1 MIDVTIE
8 NFETEV
14 VAASMQTPVLVD
26 FWATWCGPCKTLVP
40 TLEKLEV
47 EYAGRFTLAKVD
59 VDANQQIA
67 GMFGIRSVP
76 TCILMIGGRPVDGFM
91 GAQTEGQVRD
101 FLDKHLPSEGELQAE
116 AEVDEAQQMLE
127 AGDTQAAL
135 GKLADALA
143 ADPTNDDARFDY
155 VRLLIATGGYE
166 EAASLMM
173 EQLKR
178 IPQVL
183 RFEALNQWLQ
193 CMVFVQQDERGNWPV
208 EQFDAAIAQNKRD
221 FDTRFAKARILAAEG
236 QWTASMDE
244 LLEIIMRD
252 KDWNGQ
258 AARKLYVGILELLTP
273 AKPKKQ
279 DAVPG
284 KTAGGIELVG
294 KGGAEQDEATAL
306 VNSYRR
312 RLSMALN

>member
-8 NFETEV
+8 NFEAEV
-14 VAASMQTPVLVD
+14 VTASMTTPVLVD

-40 TLEKLEV
+40 TLEKLET

-76 TCILMIGGRPVDGFM
+76 TCVLMVGGRPVDGFM
-91 GAQTEGQVRD
+91 GAQTEGQVRE
-101 FLDKHLPSEGELQAE
+101 FLDKHLPSAGELQAE

-127 AGDTQAAL
+127 SGDTQAAL
-135 GKLADALA
+135 QKLAEALA
-143 ADPTNDDARFDY
+143 ADPANDDARFDY
-155 VRLLIATGGYE
+155 VRLLITTGGYE
-166 EAASLMM
+166 EAAGLLV
-173 EQLKR
+173 EPLKR
-178 IPQVL
+178 IPQAL
-183 RFEALNQWLQ
+183 RFEALHQWLQ
-193 CMVFVQQDERGNWPV
+193 CMQFVQQDDRGNWPL

-221 FDTRFAKARILAAEG
+221 FDTRFAKAQVLAAEG

-244 LLEIIMRD
+244 LLEIILRD
-252 KDWNGQ
+252 KEWNGQ
-258 AARKLYVGILELLTP
+258 AARKLLVGILELLTP
-273 AKPKKQ
+273 PKPKKQ

-284 KTAGGIELVG
+284 KSAGGIELLG
-294 KGGAEQDEATAL
+294 KGAGEQDAATAL

-312 RLSMALN
+312 KLSMALN

>member
-1 MIDVTIE
+1 MIDISID
-8 NFETEV
+8 NFEAEV
-14 VAASMQTPVLVD
+14 VAASMTTPVLVD

-40 TLEKLEV
+40 TLEKLET

-76 TCILMIGGRPVDGFM
+76 TCVLMMGGKPVDGFM

-101 FLDKHLPSEGELQAE
+101 FLDKHLPSEGELAAE
-116 AEVDEAQQMLE
+116 AEVDEAQQMLQ
-127 AGDTQAAL
+127 AGDTEAAL
-135 GKLADALA
+135 QKLGEALA
-143 ADPTNDDARFDY
+143 ADPSNDDARFDY
-155 VRLLIATGGYE
+155 VRLLIATGAYE
-166 EAASLMM
+166 QAAELLH
-173 EQLKR
+173 EPLKR
-178 IPQVL
+178 IPKPL
-183 RFEALNQWLQ
+183 SFEALHQWLQ
-193 CMVFVQQDERGNWPV
+193 CMLFVQQDARGNW
-208 EQFDAAIAQNKRD
+208 ELAQFDAAIAENKRD
-221 FDTRFAKARILAAEG
+221 FDTRFAKAQALAAEG

-252 KDWNGQ
+252 KEWNSQ
-258 AARKLYVGILELLTP
+258 AARKLFVGILELIAP

-284 KTAGGIELVG
+284 KTAGGIELLG
-294 KGGAEQDEATAL
+294 KNNAEQDEATAL

-312 RLSMALN
+312 KLSMALN